1 MLRFDRMAQYCER
14 MLPTTR
20 RNRIRNT
27 CCHNTFALQAH
38 SQPRSFRW
46 VHGFNLLFFD
56 VLMMLFSI
64 GPVFAQESIIT
75 TIAGSA
81 GIGFLLD
88 QFGGD
93 GGPATEA
100 RLLHPMSVALGPNGS
115 LIIAD
120 TFNHRIR
127 RVDAEGIITTIAG
140 GGMGCLLSSSSGD
153 FGGDSGP
160 ATSAC
165 LGRPE
170 SVAVGADGSIFIA
183 DTGNYRIRKVD
194 LNGIITTVAG
204 GGELIEELGDV
215 IEGGLA
221 TSALLEITGD
231 IAVASDGSL
240 FFVESGRIRKVNK
253 VNAQGIIMTVAGGG
267 EPKDGLG
274 DGGPAT
280 RASLNDPNTIAIGP
294 DGSLFIADGIRI
306 RKVDP
311 QGIITTL
318 VVLTQ
323 GRLGSGDIDNTIPT
337 VNLNDPSGL
346 AVAADGSVYFS
357 SFQLDLVRRIDPD
370 GTIRAVAGGGNPS
383 NILGDGGPATS
394 ARLDAPWALALAP
407 DGSLL
412 IADSG
417 NNRIR
422 KVTFAESGADAPRL
436 AQASVTPRTV
446 DFGAVPVGT
455 SSEPATITI
464 SNPDMMG
471 LIVTN
476 LIPPRAPFS
485 LQSQPPLPMTITPQG
500 SLTLTV
506 SFTPT
511 TAGCFSDSIVIRGDN
526 SQQGDLVV
534 QLAGKSVDVLSAED
548 AAREFVSLDL
558 RGVANRDITALFKDI
573 PIGRTSF
580 GGIPFTIPRVTQNYV
595 STQASVFPHFPERV
609 TVPTNVTTARRIH
622 ILLNGGNTF
631 ERFRNQQVGEL
642 LLRFADSLEERVVL
656 IVSENLRDNAVGISG
671 VIDVFQSRNVR
682 EVYRCSTPDDR
693 VTVVLDLLSFDISN
707 SSNLLEV
714 SVRDTSNE
722 TAGSQDP
729 AFSIY
734 GITVEKSLL
743 APSATIDAD
752 QFSGSA
758 PLTVQFSSQVSDPQ
772 DQEVTLNWSFGDGA
786 TSSGANPSHT
796 YTGPGAYTVVLT
808 ATNESGEAAS
818 AATTVVVS
826 ERFLISPDSP
836 RLASGETRV
845 FRAAGGREPFAWT
858 TTDGELASTQGRQ
871 VTYTAP
877 PSTGR
882 FEVTVFD
889 ANGLSATATVTVAAA
904 LRVTPGLAT
913 LRVGAT
919 QQFTATNPDGTVTW
933 RATAGDISASS
944 DASVTYTA
952 PQTGGVFSVIA
963 THEAG
968 RTATATVHVI
978 GTDLRL
984 TPELVELEPGA
995 QAHFTA
1001 LGGTGSYSWS
1011 AQRGDLNTTSGTL
1024 VTYTAPRSIGR
1035 FLLTVTDTAGNA
1047 AFATNT
1053 VVGDLRVT
1061 PASASLRPHEE
1072 RTFTA
1077 LGGSGDYTW
1086 TVQAGDLD
1094 AVTGSRVVYT
1104 APERAGLFSL
1114 FLNDSAGRQVAALI
1128 RVVTNAVQI
1137 SPAFTELSVG
1147 QQIEFLGVGG
1157 VLPYAWTADAGA
1169 ITTTSNATVLYT
1181 APNFPGTYDLVV
1193 IDSSGETGSARID
1206 VGAPTGQLVLSPSA
1220 PTLLLGRTITFTVS
1234 GGSGSFRWTFEGDVA
1249 LGSLQSTEGRTN
1261 LFSAGQGTGAGTL
1274 VVIDRNN
1281 PGLTAG
1287 TRITVATATPA
1298 EQIPVISTAGWGL
1311 SPLRYSSTAGGTITL
1326 QAQVADDASTSE
1338 LSVEF
1343 FLDIQGPFGNFVQQN
1358 FGALTDADGDGIF
1371 EFNLDLPPGLPR
1383 GRLPV
1388 PGLTIRAIDRDG
1400 NAGTWPALNVRE
1412 SQPAFLPSVQPL
1424 PLPDETLE
1432 SAVILNAGFGRSP
1445 YQLTDSAGG
1454 VLTIQAQVRGGTLPL
1469 RVVAILQGSGSEPDQ
1484 ELIELLDEDGD
1495 GTYTV
1500 IIPGIPAAALPAG
1513 EFSVPGFGI
1522 KATDSTGN
1530 VAYWPNID
1538 IRE

>member
-1 MLRFDRMAQYCER
+1 M
-14 MLPTTR
+14 
-20 RNRIRNT
+20 
-27 CCHNTFALQAH
+27 
-38 SQPRSFRW
+38 
-46 VHGFNLLFFD
+46 FFGI
-56 VLMMLFSI
+56 LSILFSN
-64 GPVFAQESIIT
+64 GPVFSQESIIT
-75 TIAGSA
+75 TVAGS
-81 GIGFLLD
+81 GPIGSIQGLNFS
-88 QFGGD
+88 GD
-93 GGPATEA
+93 GGLATDA
-100 RLLHPMSVALGPNGS
+100 KLHDPFDVAVAPDGS

-120 TFNHRIR
+120 TNNHRIR
-127 RVDAEGIITTIAG
+127 KVDPEGIITTIAG
-140 GGMGCLLSSSSGD
+140 GGMECHFGFFEGD
-153 FGGDSGP
+153 FGGDGGA

-165 LGRPE
+165 LNAPSG
-170 SVAVGADGSIFIA
+170 VAIGSDGSIFIA
-183 DTGNYRIRKVD
+183 DEFNQRIRKVD
-194 LNGIITTVAG
+194 LDGIITTVAGGIEPEVGVPLSLQDPRDGEPATIAFFNLTYDIAIAPDGSLFIAEGRRIRKVDRQGIITTVAG
-204 GGELIEELGDV
+204 GGEPE
-215 IEGGLA
+215 
-221 TSALLEITGD
+221 
-231 IAVASDGSL
+231 DG
-240 FFVESGRIRKVNK
+240 N
-253 VNAQGIIMTVAGGG
+253 
-267 EPKDGLG
+267 G

-280 RASLNDPNTIAIGP
+280 SARIKFPTGIALGP
-294 DGSLFIADGIRI
+294 DGSLFIADERDFRI

-311 QGIITTL
+311 HGIITT
-318 VVLTQ
+318 VAGTGDRTPGSDGGPATLTSI
-323 GRLGSGDIDNTIPT
+323 GPASGI
-337 VNLNDPSGL
+337 
-346 AVAADGSVYFS
+346 AVGPDGSFYFS
-357 SFQLDLVRRIDPD
+357 SAFALIRKVDPA
-370 GTIRAVAGGGNPS
+370 GIISTVAGGGDPLTV
-383 NILGDGGPATS
+383 LGDGGPATS
-394 ARLDAPWALALAP
+394 ARLDFPISLTLAA
-407 DGSLL
+407 DGSLF
-412 IADSG
+412 IADSRHH
-417 NNRIR
+417 RIR
-422 KVTFAESGADAPRL
+422 KVTFAESRLGASSL

-455 SSEPATITI
+455 TAEPASITI
-464 SNPDMMG
+464 SNPEMMG

-485 LQSQPPLPMTITPQG
+485 LQSQPPLPTTIAPRG
-500 SLTLTV
+500 SLTFTV
-506 SFTPT
+506 NFTPSS
-511 TAGCFSDSIVIRGDN
+511 AGCFSDSIVIRGDN
-526 SQQGDLVV
+526 SQQEDLVI
-534 QLAGKSVDVLSAED
+534 QLAGKGVDVLAAED
-548 AAREFVSLDL
+548 PAREFVSLDL
-558 RGVANRDITALFKDI
+558 RGVANRDISALFKDI

-595 STQASVFPHFPERV
+595 STQASVFPHFPESV
-609 TVPTNVTTARRIH
+609 TIPTNVAKARRVH

-642 LLRFADSLEERVVL
+642 LLRFADGLEERVVL
-656 IVSENLRDNAVGISG
+656 IVSENLRDNAVGVSG

-682 EVYRCSTPDDR
+682 EVYRCSTPDER

-707 SSNLLEV
+707 TSNLLEV

-743 APSATIDAD
+743 APSVTVHANPS
-752 QFSGSA
+752 SGSA
-758 PLTVQFSSQVSDPQ
+758 PLSVQFSSQVSDPQ
-772 DQEVTLNWSFGDGA
+772 NQQMTLNWSFGDGA
-786 TSSGANPSHT
+786 TSSGANASHT
-796 YTGPGAYTVVLT
+796 YSEPGTYTVVLT
-808 ATNESGEAAS
+808 ATNEAGEAAS
-818 AATTVVVS
+818 ATTTVVVS
-826 ERFLISPDSP
+826 ERFLISPESP
-836 RLASGETRV
+836 RLAPGETRV
-845 FRAAGGREPFAWT
+845 FRAAGGQEPFAWT
-858 TTDGELASTQGRQ
+858 ATDGELASTQGRQ

-882 FEVTVFD
+882 FEVAVFD

-913 LRVGAT
+913 LRVGVT
-919 QQFTATNPDGTVTW
+919 QQFTATNPAGAATW
-933 RATAGDISASS
+933 RATAGDLSATSG
-944 DASVTYTA
+944 ASVTYTP

-963 THEAG
+963 TDEAG
-968 RTATATVHVI
+968 RTAMATVHVI
-978 GTDLRL
+978 GTELRL
-984 TPELVELEPGA
+984 TPELVELEPGD

-1024 VTYTAPRSIGR
+1024 VTYTAPRIIGG

-1072 RTFTA
+1072 RTFAA

-1086 TVQAGDLD
+1086 TVQAGNLD
-1094 AVTGSRVVYT
+1094 AVTGARVVYT

-1114 FLNDSAGRQVAALI
+1114 FLNDSAGRQVAAVI

-1157 VLPYAWTADAGA
+1157 LLPYAWTADAGA

-1193 IDSSGETGSARID
+1193 HDSSGETGSARID
-1206 VGAPTGQLVLSPSA
+1206 VGAPTGQLVLSPSD
-1220 PTLLLGRTITFTVS
+1220 PTLLVGRTITFTVS

-1261 LFSAGQGTGAGTL
+1261 LFIAGQGTGAATL

-1281 PGLTAG
+1281 PGLTTG
-1287 TRITVATATPA
+1287 TRITVAAATPA
-1298 EQIPVISTAGWGL
+1298 EQIPVITTAGWGL
-1311 SPLRYSSTAGGTITL
+1311 SPLMYSSTAGGTITL
-1326 QAQVADDASTSE
+1326 QAQVADDAPTSE

-1343 FLDIQGPFGNFVQQN
+1343 FLDVQGPFGNFVQQN
-1358 FGALTDADGDGIF
+1358 FGELTVTDDDGIF
-1371 EFNLDLPPGLPR
+1371 EFKLDLPPGLPI
-1383 GRLPV
+1383 GRLQV

-1400 NAGTWPALNVRE
+1400 NKGTWPALNVSE

-1432 SAVILNAGFGRSP
+1432 LPVILNAGFGRSP

-1454 VLTIQAQVRGGTLPL
+1454 ILTIQAQVLGGTHPL
-1469 RVVAILQGSGSEPDQ
+1469 RVAAILQGSGSEPDQ
-1484 ELIELLDEDGD
+1484 ELLELLDEDGD